1 MEADLIDLLKE
12 QWLRNRNSGN
22 LTWTTRDGKVIP
34 IKDMSDSHLKNTIN
48 MIIRNE
54 NEREQQ
60 LNAYYEGLG
69 GDWQGW
75 NKK

>member
-12 QWLRNRNSGN
+12 RWLRNRNSGN
-22 LTWTTRDGKVIP
+22 LTWTTKEGKVIP
-34 IKDMSDSHLKNTIN
+34 IKDMSDSHLENTIN

-60 LNAYYEGLG
+60 LYAYYEGLG
-69 GDWQGW
+69 GDWQG
-75 NKK
+75 

>member
-1 MEADLIDLLKE
+1 MDKMEANLTDLLKE

-22 LTWTTRDGKVIP
+22 LTWTTRDRKVIP
-34 IKDMSDSHLKNTIN
+34 IKDMSDNHLKNTIN

-69 GDWQGW
+69 GDWQG
-75 NKK
+75 

>member
-1 MEADLIDLLKE
+1 MDKMEANLTDLLKE

-34 IKDMSDSHLKNTIN
+34 IKDMSDNHLENTIN

-60 LNAYYEGLG
+60 LYAYYEGLG
-69 GDWQGW
+69 GD
-75 NKK
+75 

>member
-12 QWLRNRNSGN
+12 RWLRNRNSGN
-22 LTWTTRDGKVIP
+22 ITWKTRDGKVIP
-34 IKDMSDSHLKNTIN
+34 IKDMSDSHLENTIT

-60 LNAYYEGLG
+60 LHAYYEGLG
-69 GDWQGW
+69 GDWQG
-75 NKK
+75 

>member
-1 MEADLIDLLKE
+1 MEAELDDLLKE

-22 LTWTTRDGKVIP
+22 ITWTTRDGKVIP
-34 IKDMSDSHLKNTIN
+34 IKDMSDNHLKNTIN

-54 NEREQQ
+54 NEYEQQ

-69 GDWQGW
+69 GDWQG
-75 NKK
+75 

>member
-1 MEADLIDLLKE
+1 MEANLTDLLKE

-34 IKDMSDSHLKNTIN
+34 IKDMSDNHLKNTIN

-69 GDWQGW
+69 GDWQG
-75 NKK
+75 

>member
-1 MEADLIDLLKE
+1 MDKMEANLTDLLKE
-12 QWLRNRNSGN
+12 RWLRNRNSGN

-34 IKDMSDSHLKNTIN
+34 IKDMSDNHLKNTIN

-60 LNAYYEGLG
+60 LDAYYEGLG
-69 GDWQGW
+69 GDWQG
-75 NKK
+75 

>member
-22 LTWTTRDGKVIP
+22 ITWKTRDGEVIP
-34 IKDMSDSHLKNTIN
+34 IKDMSDSHLENTIS
-48 MIIRNE
+48 MIMRNE

-60 LNAYYEGLG
+60 LYAYHEGLG
-69 GDWQGW
+69 GDWQG
-75 NKK
+75 

>member
-1 MEADLIDLLKE
+1 MEANLTDLLKE

-22 LTWTTRDGKVIP
+22 LTWTTRDRKVIT
-34 IKDMSDSHLKNTIN
+34 IKDMSDNHLKNTIN

-69 GDWQGW
+69 GDWQG
-75 NKK
+75 

>member
-1 MEADLIDLLKE
+1 MDKMEANLTDLLKE
-12 QWLRNRNSGN
+12 LWLRNRNSGN

-34 IKDMSDSHLKNTIN
+34 IKDMSDNHLKNTIN

-60 LNAYYEGLG
+60 LDAYYEGLG
-69 GDWQGW
+69 GDWQG
-75 NKK
+75 

>member
-1 MEADLIDLLKE
+1 MDKMEANLTDLLKE

-22 LTWTTRDGKVIP
+22 LTWTTRDRKVIT
-34 IKDMSDSHLKNTIN
+34 IKDMSDNHLKNTIN

-69 GDWQGW
+69 GDWQG
-75 NKK
+75 

>member
-1 MEADLIDLLKE
+1 MDKMEANLTDLLKE
-12 QWLRNRNSGN
+12 RWLRNRNSGN

-34 IKDMSDSHLKNTIN
+34 IKDMSDNHLKNTIN

-69 GDWQGW
+69 GDWQG
-75 NKK
+75 

>member
-22 LTWTTRDGKVIP
+22 ITWTTRDGKVIP
-34 IKDMSDSHLKNTIN
+34 IKDMSDNHLKNTIN

-60 LNAYYEGLG
+60 LDAYYEGLG
-69 GDWQGW
+69 GDWQG
-75 NKK
+75 

>member
-1 MEADLIDLLKE
+1 MDKMEANLTDLLKE

-22 LTWTTRDGKVIP
+22 LTWTTRDGKVVP
-34 IKDMSDSHLKNTIN
+34 IKDMSDNHLKNTIN

-60 LNAYYEGLG
+60 LDAYYEGLG
-69 GDWQGW
+69 GDWQG
-75 NKK
+75 

>member
-1 MEADLIDLLKE
+1 MDKMEADLIDLLKE
-12 QWLRNRNSGN
+12 RWLRNRNSGN

-34 IKDMSDSHLKNTIN
+34 IKDMSDSHLENTIN

-54 NEREQQ
+54 NEYEQQ

-69 GDWQGW
+69 GDWQG
-75 NKK
+75 

>member
-1 MEADLIDLLKE
+1 MDKMEANLTDLLKE

-34 IKDMSDSHLKNTIN
+34 IKDMSDNHLKNTIN
-48 MIIRNE
+48 MIIRNK

-60 LNAYYEGLG
+60 LDAYYEGLG
-69 GDWQGW
+69 GDWQG
-75 NKK
+75 

>member
-1 MEADLIDLLKE
+1 MDKMEANLTDLLKE

-34 IKDMSDSHLKNTIN
+34 IKDMSDNHLKNTIN
-48 MIIRNE
+48 MIIRNK

-60 LNAYYEGLG
+60 LDAYYEGL
-69 GDWQGW
+69 
-75 NKK
+75 

>member
-1 MEADLIDLLKE
+1 MDKMEANLTDLLKE

-34 IKDMSDSHLKNTIN
+34 IKDMSDNQLKNTIN
-48 MIIRNE
+48 MIIMNK

-69 GDWQGW
+69 GDWQG
-75 NKK
+75 

>member
-1 MEADLIDLLKE
+1 MEANLTDLLKE

-34 IKDMSDSHLKNTIN
+34 IKDMSDNHLKNTIN

-54 NEREQQ
+54 NKREQQ
-60 LNAYYEGLG
+60 LDAYYEGLG
-69 GDWQGW
+69 GDWQG
-75 NKK
+75 

>member
-22 LTWTTRDGKVIP
+22 LTWTTKEGKVIP
-34 IKDMSDSHLKNTIN
+34 IKDMSDSHLENTIN

-54 NEREQQ
+54 REQQ
-60 LNAYYEGLG
+60 LYAYHEGLG
-69 GDWQGW
+69 GDWQG
-75 NKK
+75 